1 MSTDEFSYR
10 ISVSAPVI
18 VFLLLFALRP
28 AGGQFHVVGPLQPI
42 TAAPGD
48 DVILPCH
55 VEPKFNVAELTVEW
69 SKPDL
74 RPDPNDRLSR
84 VEYVHLYR
92 DAREVPD
99 MKLPSYIG
107 RTELFTDG
115 LREGNISLRITN
127 VTLEDEGR
135 YRCFIPKLKSQTKSS
150 VVRLIVDP
158 SSAQTGTTETP
169 LHPENFHTPEERDTK
184 GSLSHQSQVISLVV
198 FCVLILLCVAVGGYL
213 FTKSK
218 SQKAEIQ
225 SINPSSHLWTLWT
238 YRRIV

>member
-1 MSTDEFSYR
+1 M
-10 ISVSAPVI
+10 
-18 VFLLLFALRP
+18 
-28 AGGQFHVVGPLQPI
+28 VGSLQPI

-55 VEPKFNVAELTVEW
+55 MEPKFNVAGLTVEW
-69 SKPDL
+69 SRPER
-74 RPDPNDRLSR
+74 RPDPNDQLSR

-99 MKLPSYIG
+99 MKIPSYIG

-150 VVRLIVDP
+150 IVRLIV
-158 SSAQTGTTETP
+158 AKIVTTETP
-169 LHPENFHTPEERDTK
+169 LHPETLQTPDPMEEFHTK
-184 GSLSHQSQVISLVV
+184 GGLSRQSRLIPLVL
-198 FCVLILLCVAVGGYL
+198 FCVLVLLCVAVGARW
-213 FTKSK
+213 FTESK
-218 SQKAEIQ
+218 TRSEIIMQ
-225 SINPSSHLWTLWT
+225 T
-238 YRRIV
+238 